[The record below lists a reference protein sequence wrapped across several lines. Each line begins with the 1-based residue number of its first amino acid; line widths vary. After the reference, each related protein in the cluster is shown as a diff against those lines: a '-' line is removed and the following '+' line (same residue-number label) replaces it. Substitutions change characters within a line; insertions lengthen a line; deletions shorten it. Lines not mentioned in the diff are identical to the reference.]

1 MTTNGV
7 NFQKA
12 VDYCIKNGA
21 TVSESAAKFGVD
33 YKELSRYLSEA
44 MNPNGGG
51 APEDKLEISNHV
63 AKQELSHAKVKL
75 GTREYTIVAVAV
87 NGEKGA
93 SARVYDKNGEQI
105 TVDDLKK
112 EFNIRTLSVANDGQI
127 NIVVE
132 PDAPKLTIV
141 QNSDNKGSWFD
152 TFANFWRR
160 GNKEAAAGKDY
171 DAGSLDEVVVVAN
184 NPNVAKAGGAN
195 GVAGGNS
202 VAANGVENGTAVK
215 TMDDVY
221 AQFALDKPQA
231 NKAEDA
237 VKNAYAKLSPEDK
250 KKAMELANS
259 AMEKAEAGDV
269 EGAQKDASE
278 LDKFMGNVFGGLGLI
293 DLPEEAK
300 VALLVVGIAGL
311 AYAAA
316 EAGVAAVTS
325 KVAQRA
331 AAVFM
336 AMGLTSCSGDDL
348 GGKTEINQNV
358 NITITQNSSLEDA
371 IDALLQGQEVT
382 NAILQKILERE
393 IENGATAKEILD
405 LCGGNAKMLSKIL
418 EAMTENNNLLA
429 EVKNSINSGTENIMN
444 ALVDIKG
451 SVDTLTELVKAFPQY
466 TSQLNEI
473 INGIKTGNKT
483 MSEMKGLIAELL
495 KKTVANGDTQVNIL
509 NKLTEIEN
517 SNKSDGEKLAAMLK
531 LLAEMKLTLDGIAGD
546 LKTHFKNDAKV
557 NGYLEK
563 ILEETKKNN
572 TKADETNALLQKLY
586 TLVEKLGSKGDAMGK
601 EILNYIAA
609 VGFEMNGN
617 FSKLID
623 AVNNGNVKLD
633 NITAL
638 LQKINANVV
647 KNGEDGKKLGDEIL
661 NYIAAV
667 GFEMNGNF
675 SKLLDAVNKGN
686 VKLDNIT
693 ALLEKINANVVK
705 NGENGKK
712 LGDEILNYIAA
723 VGFEMNGNFSKLLD
737 AVNKG
742 NVKIDSVIALLEK
755 INANV
760 VKNGENGKKLG
771 DEILNYIAAVGFE
784 MNGNFSKLLDAVN
797 KGNVNLNDIKELI
810 AQLNTQVKQNGE
822 DGKQLGND
830 ILNTLNALGFEMNRN
845 FTAVLEAINK
855 GVAGADS
862 LRSLLEKVVDN
873 QGKNTKAILE
883 AIGNIKIT
891 NGGTVNLSSLEKM
904 VSELLAQ
911 SKKNG
916 NILSSINGKTDVLN
930 ATTKSIL
937 QALQKEVGKNDNR
950 YTNIMNILNVIAS
963 KTGNK
968 GDDSKLLAK
977 LDKILAKLDEIK
989 NAIKDHKVTVDVTG
1003 KVECKCNCGKNH
1015 EGILGDLNDIL
1026 S

>member
-7 NFQKA
+7 NNFKNA
-12 VDYCIKNGA
+12 VDYCIKTGA
-21 TVSESAAKFGVD
+21 TVQESAAKFGVD
-33 YKELSRYLSEA
+33 MAQLSEFLTQA
-44 MNPNGGG
+44 MNPKGGG
-51 APEDKLEISNHV
+51 EVGDQYTNHI
-63 AKQELSHAKVKL
+63 AKQELAHAQVKF
-75 GTREYTIVAVAV
+75 GTKEYTVSVVGV

-93 SARVYDKNGEQI
+93 SAKIFDKDGNVVSYSDFAKELQI
-105 TVDDLKK
+105 MSFTVGK
-112 EFNIRTLSVANDGQI
+112 DGQI
-127 NIVVE
+127 NIMRE
-132 PDAPKLTIV
+132 PDAPTAKII
-141 QNSDNKGSWFD
+141 QNTDGKGSWFD

-160 GNKEAAAGKDY
+160 GNKEAAGGNDY

-184 NPNVAKAGGAN
+184 KPNVAKADGAN

-221 AQFALDKPQA
+221 TQFALDKPQA

-237 VKNAYAKLSPEDK
+237 VKNAFANLSPEDK
-250 KKAMELANS
+250 KKAMELATS

-311 AYAAA
+311 AYAVA

-336 AMGLTSCSGDDL
+336 AMGLTSCSGDM
-348 GGKTEINQNV
+348 NQSQV
-358 NITITQNSSLEDA
+358 ANISVYNLNNNDSLEDA
-371 IDALLQGQEVT
+371 LFKISKRLDEMATNQEVQGQTLAEIT
-382 NAILQKILERE
+382 SILKQILENE
-393 IENGATAKEILD
+393 IKNGKTTEEILD
-405 LCGGNAKMLSKIL
+405 MCGNNNRIL
-418 EAMTENNNLLA
+418 EIIANSLTEGNQLLQEINSNITQNNAISKDSLQILLDIK
-429 EVKNSINSGTENIMN
+429 ESINSLNQI
-444 ALVDIKG
+444 VQDY
-451 SVDTLTELVKAFPQY
+451 PQY

-633 NITAL
+633 DITAL

-675 SKLLDAVNKGN
+675 SKL
-686 VKLDNIT
+686 I
-693 ALLEKINANVVK
+693 
-705 NGENGKK
+705 
-712 LGDEILNYIAA
+712 
-723 VGFEMNGNFSKLLD
+723 D

-937 QALQKEVGKNDNR
+937 EALQKEVGKNDNR

-963 KTGNK
+963 KAGNK

-977 LDKILAKLDEIK
+977 LDEILAKLDEIK

>member
-1 MTTNGV
+1 M
-7 NFQKA
+7 
-12 VDYCIKNGA
+12 
-21 TVSESAAKFGVD
+21 
-33 YKELSRYLSEA
+33 
-44 MNPNGGG
+44 
-51 APEDKLEISNHV
+51 
-63 AKQELSHAKVKL
+63 
-75 GTREYTIVAVAV
+75 
-87 NGEKGA
+87 
-93 SARVYDKNGEQI
+93 
-105 TVDDLKK
+105 
-112 EFNIRTLSVANDGQI
+112 
-127 NIVVE
+127 
-132 PDAPKLTIV
+132 
-141 QNSDNKGSWFD
+141 
-152 TFANFWRR
+152 
-160 GNKEAAAGKDY
+160 
-171 DAGSLDEVVVVAN
+171 
-184 NPNVAKAGGAN
+184 
-195 GVAGGNS
+195 
-202 VAANGVENGTAVK
+202 
-215 TMDDVY
+215 
-221 AQFALDKPQA
+221 
-231 NKAEDA
+231 
-237 VKNAYAKLSPEDK
+237 
-250 KKAMELANS
+250 
-259 AMEKAEAGDV
+259 
-269 EGAQKDASE
+269 
-278 LDKFMGNVFGGLGLI
+278 
-293 DLPEEAK
+293 
-300 VALLVVGIAGL
+300 
-311 AYAAA
+311 
-316 EAGVAAVTS
+316 
-325 KVAQRA
+325 
-331 AAVFM
+331 
-336 AMGLTSCSGDDL
+336 
-348 GGKTEINQNV
+348 
-358 NITITQNSSLEDA
+358 
-371 IDALLQGQEVT
+371 
-382 NAILQKILERE
+382 
-393 IENGATAKEILD
+393 
-405 LCGGNAKMLSKIL
+405 
-418 EAMTENNNLLA
+418 
-429 EVKNSINSGTENIMN
+429 
-444 ALVDIKG
+444 
-451 SVDTLTELVKAFPQY
+451 
-466 TSQLNEI
+466 
-473 INGIKTGNKT
+473 
-483 MSEMKGLIAELL
+483 
-495 KKTVANGDTQVNIL
+495 
-509 NKLTEIEN
+509 
-517 SNKSDGEKLAAMLK
+517 
-531 LLAEMKLTLDGIAGD
+531 
-546 LKTHFKNDAKV
+546 
-557 NGYLEK
+557 
-563 ILEETKKNN
+563 
-572 TKADETNALLQKLY
+572 Y
-586 TLVEKLGSKGDAMGK
+586 TLVEKLGSNGDAMGK

-633 NITAL
+633 DITAL

-675 SKLLDAVNKGN
+675 SKL
-686 VKLDNIT
+686 I
-693 ALLEKINANVVK
+693 
-705 NGENGKK
+705 
-712 LGDEILNYIAA
+712 
-723 VGFEMNGNFSKLLD
+723 D

-862 LRSLLEKVVDN
+862 LRDLLEKVIDN
-873 QGKNTKAILE
+873 QGKNTKAIIE

-937 QALQKEVGKNDNR
+937 EALQKEVGKNDNR
-950 YTNIMNILNVIAS
+950 YKNIMNILNVIAD
-963 KTGNK
+963 KAGNK

-989 NAIKDHKVTVDVTG
+989 DAIKDHKVTVDVTG

>member
-12 VDYCIKNGA
+12 VDYCVLNGA
-21 TVSESAAKFGVD
+21 TVQESAAKFGVD
-33 YKELSRYLSEA
+33 MAQLSEFLTKA
-44 MNPNGGG
+44 MNPKGGG
-51 APEDKLEISNHV
+51 EVGDQYTNHI
-63 AKQELSHAKVKL
+63 AKQELAHAQVKF
-75 GTREYTIVAVAV
+75 GTKEYTVSVV
-87 NGEKGA
+87 GVKGDKGA
-93 SARVYDKNGEQI
+93 SAKIFDKDGNVVSYSDFAKELQI
-105 TVDDLKK
+105 MSFTVGK
-112 EFNIRTLSVANDGQI
+112 DGQI
-127 NIVVE
+127 NIMRE
-132 PDAPKLTIV
+132 PDAPSAKII
-141 QNSDNKGSWFD
+141 QNTDGKGSWFD
-152 TFANFWRR
+152 TFANFWRK
-160 GNKEAAAGKDY
+160 GNKEAANGKDY
-171 DAGSLDEVVVVAN
+171 EAGSLDEVVVVAN
-184 NPNVAKAGGAN
+184 RPSVAKAGGAN

-237 VKNAYAKLSPEDK
+237 VKNAYANLSPEDK
-250 KKAMELANS
+250 KKAAELANS

-358 NITITQNSSLEDA
+358 NITITQNSSLEQA

-382 NAILQKILERE
+382 NSILQKILERE

-405 LCGGNAKMLSKIL
+405 LCAGNAKMLAKIL

-483 MSEMKGLIAELL
+483 MSEMKGLIEELL
-495 KKTVANGDTQVNIL
+495 KKTVENGDTQVNIL

-531 LLAEMKLTLDGIAGD
+531 LLGEIKTTLDGIAGD
-546 LKTHFKNDAKV
+546 LKNHFKNDATV
-557 NGYLEK
+557 NKYLEQ
-563 ILEETKKNN
+563 ILAEAKKNN
-572 TKADETNALLQKLY
+572 AKTDETNALLQKLY

-633 NITAL
+633 DITAL

-667 GFEMNGNF
+667 GFEMNRNF
-675 SKLLDAVNKGN
+675 STLIDAVNNGN
-686 VKLDNIT
+686 VKLD
-693 ALLEKINANVVK
+693 
-705 NGENGKK
+705 
-712 LGDEILNYIAA
+712 
-723 VGFEMNGNFSKLLD
+723 
-737 AVNKG
+737 
-742 NVKIDSVIALLEK
+742 
-755 INANV
+755 
-760 VKNGENGKKLG
+760 
-771 DEILNYIAAVGFE
+771 
-784 MNGNFSKLLDAVN
+784 
-797 KGNVNLNDIKELI
+797 DIKELI
-810 AQLNTQVKQNGE
+810 AQLNAQVKQNGD

-830 ILNTLNALGFEMNRN
+830 ILNALGAIGFEMNRN

-862 LRSLLEKVVDN
+862 LRDLLEKVIDN
-873 QGKNTKAILE
+873 QGKYTKAIIE

-891 NGGTVNLSSLEKM
+891 SGGTVDLSSLEKM
-904 VSELLAQ
+904 VSELLKQ
-911 SKKNG
+911 SKTNG
-916 NILSSINGKTDVLN
+916 DILSNINAKSDVI
-930 ATTKSIL
+930 ATTTKSIL
-937 QALQKEVGKNDNR
+937 EALQKEVGKNDDR
-950 YTNIMNILNVIAS
+950 YKNIMNILNVIAD
-963 KTGNK
+963 KAGNK

-977 LDKILAKLDEIK
+977 LDAILAKLDEIK
-989 NAIKDHKVTVDVTG
+989 DAIKDHKVTVDVTG
-1003 KVECKCNCGKNH
+1003 KVTCECNCGKNH

>member
-21 TVSESAAKFGVD
+21 TVQESAAKFGVD
-33 YKELSRYLSEA
+33 MAQLSEFLTQA
-44 MNPNGGG
+44 MNPKGGG
-51 APEDKLEISNHV
+51 EVGDQYTNHI
-63 AKQELSHAKVKL
+63 AKQELAHAQVKF
-75 GTREYTIVAVAV
+75 GTKEYTVSVV
-87 NGEKGA
+87 GVKGDKGA
-93 SARVYDKNGEQI
+93 SAKIFDKDGNVVSYSDFAKELQI
-105 TVDDLKK
+105 MSFTVGK
-112 EFNIRTLSVANDGQI
+112 DGQI
-127 NIVVE
+127 NIMRE
-132 PDAPKLTIV
+132 PGAPTAKIV
-141 QNSDNKGSWFD
+141 QNTDGNGSWFD

-160 GNKEAAAGKDY
+160 GNKEAAGENDY

-184 NPNVAKAGGAN
+184 KPNVAKADGAN

-202 VAANGVENGTAVK
+202 VAENGVENGTAVK

-221 AQFALDKPQA
+221 TQFALDKTQA

-237 VKNAYAKLSPEDK
+237 VKNAFANLSPEDK
-250 KKAMELANS
+250 KKAMELATS

-311 AYAAA
+311 AYAVA

-633 NITAL
+633 DITAL
-638 LQKINANVV
+638 LQ
-647 KNGEDGKKLGDEIL
+647 
-661 NYIAAV
+661 
-667 GFEMNGNF
+667 
-675 SKLLDAVNKGN
+675 
-686 VKLDNIT
+686 
-693 ALLEKINANVVK
+693 KINANVVK

-723 VGFEMNGNFSKLLD
+723 VGFEMNGNFSKLID

-784 MNGNFSKLLDAVN
+784 MNRNFSTLLDAVN

-862 LRSLLEKVVDN
+862 LRDLLEKVIDN
-873 QGKNTKAILE
+873 QGKNTKAIIE

-891 NGGTVNLSSLEKM
+891 SGGTVNLSSLEKM

-937 QALQKEVGKNDNR
+937 EALQKEVGKNDNR

-963 KTGNK
+963 KAGNK
-968 GDDSKLLAK
+968 GDDSKLLEK

-989 NAIKDHKVTVDVTG
+989 DAIKDHKVTVDVTG

>member
-21 TVSESAAKFGVD
+21 TVQESAAKFGVD
-33 YKELSRYLSEA
+33 MAQLSEFLTQA
-44 MNPNGGG
+44 MNPKGGG
-51 APEDKLEISNHV
+51 EVGDQYTNHI
-63 AKQELSHAKVKL
+63 AKQELAHAQVKF
-75 GTREYTIVAVAV
+75 GTKEYTVSVVGV

-93 SARVYDKNGEQI
+93 SAKIFDKDGNVVSYSDFAKELQI
-105 TVDDLKK
+105 MSFTVGK
-112 EFNIRTLSVANDGQI
+112 DGQI
-127 NIVVE
+127 NIMRE
-132 PDAPKLTIV
+132 PDAPTAKII
-141 QNSDNKGSWFD
+141 QNTDGKGSWFD

-160 GNKEAAAGKDY
+160 GNKEAAGGNDY

-184 NPNVAKAGGAN
+184 KPNVAKADGAN

-237 VKNAYAKLSPEDK
+237 VKNAFANLSPEDK
-250 KKAMELANS
+250 KKAMELATS

-311 AYAAA
+311 AYAAV

-586 TLVEKLGSKGDAMGK
+586 TLVEKLGSNGDAMGK

-633 NITAL
+633 DITAL

-675 SKLLDAVNKGN
+675 SKL
-686 VKLDNIT
+686 I
-693 ALLEKINANVVK
+693 
-705 NGENGKK
+705 
-712 LGDEILNYIAA
+712 
-723 VGFEMNGNFSKLLD
+723 D

-862 LRSLLEKVVDN
+862 LRDLLEKVIDN

-937 QALQKEVGKNDNR
+937 EALQKEVGKNDNR

-963 KTGNK
+963 KAGNK

-977 LDKILAKLDEIK
+977 LDEILAKLDEIK
-989 NAIKDHKVTVDVTG
+989 DAIKDHKVTVDVTG

>member
-21 TVSESAAKFGVD
+21 TVQESAAKFGVD
-33 YKELSRYLSEA
+33 MAQLSEFLTQA
-44 MNPNGGG
+44 MNPKGGG
-51 APEDKLEISNHV
+51 EVGDQYTNHI
-63 AKQELSHAKVKL
+63 AKQELAHAQVKF
-75 GTREYTIVAVAV
+75 GTKEYTVSVV
-87 NGEKGA
+87 GVKGDKGA
-93 SARVYDKNGEQI
+93 SAKIFDKDGNVVSYSDFAKELQI
-105 TVDDLKK
+105 MSFTVGK
-112 EFNIRTLSVANDGQI
+112 DGQI
-127 NIVVE
+127 NIMRE
-132 PDAPKLTIV
+132 PGAPTAKIV
-141 QNSDNKGSWFD
+141 QNTDGNGSWFD

-160 GNKEAAAGKDY
+160 GNKEAAGGNDY

-184 NPNVAKAGGAN
+184 KPNVAKADGAN

-202 VAANGVENGTAVK
+202 VAENGVENGVENGTAVK

-221 AQFALDKPQA
+221 TQFALDKTQA
-231 NKAEDA
+231 NKVEDA
-237 VKNAYAKLSPEDK
+237 VKNAFANLSPEDK
-250 KKAMELANS
+250 KKAMELATS
-259 AMEKAEAGDV
+259 VMEKAEAGDV

-311 AYAAA
+311 AYAVA

-336 AMGLTSCSGDDL
+336 AMGLTSCSGDDW
-348 GGKTEINQNV
+348 GSKTEINQNV

-633 NITAL
+633 DITAL
-638 LQKINANVV
+638 LQ
-647 KNGEDGKKLGDEIL
+647 
-661 NYIAAV
+661 
-667 GFEMNGNF
+667 
-675 SKLLDAVNKGN
+675 
-686 VKLDNIT
+686 
-693 ALLEKINANVVK
+693 KINANVVK

-723 VGFEMNGNFSKLLD
+723 VGFEMNGNFSKLID

-784 MNGNFSKLLDAVN
+784 MNRNFSTLLDAVN

-862 LRSLLEKVVDN
+862 LRDLLEKVIDN
-873 QGKNTKAILE
+873 QGKNTKAIIE

-891 NGGTVNLSSLEKM
+891 SGGTVNLSSLEKM

-937 QALQKEVGKNDNR
+937 EALQKEVGKNDNR

-963 KTGNK
+963 KAGNK

-989 NAIKDHKVTVDVTG
+989 DAIKDHKVTVDVTG